1 MDSSDLEE
9 DIEQYIEKV
18 LDEEEQETQ
27 GGRRDSKR
35 ESTEE
40 TEEDIEQYVEE
51 VLHEPE
57 EQKSEPTSQL
67 EILKELDEGLI
78 FEEAADKPEQLEQP
92 EVQEPERDSEEKE
105 LEDLIEERLSE
116 DEADKPEEL
125 GKPEEQE
132 PERGPDQEDRGEL
145 EEKRIFEEQEDE
157 QAELGKPEKQGGQ
170 RSSQQEKIE
179 DFIEEHLFEEETE
192 SGPRAEALLPGERRQ
207 KGRRR
212 IGAIFVIGLIALM
225 GIGAGYLYLKQEK
238 ITVSATQGSGSD
250 QTVSVSTPHDEV
262 LVLEPFVIPA
272 EGNKNFTYV
281 FLSISIKLPNKEV
294 KREVTEKKRPLRGI
308 IYDTLAR
315 EIANTKEV
323 PPLETL
329 KQHIIGGVNGALS
342 NGKISEVFIS
352 KFLAV

>member
-18 LDEEEQETQ
+18 LDEEEQEPQ
-27 GGRRDSKR
+27 R
-35 ESTEE
+35 ESEQESPEE
-40 TEEDIEQYVEE
+40 LEEDIEQYIEKVLNEPEKQEPQSGSQLESLEGFEE
-51 VLHEPE
+51 ELIFEEKAEEPE
-57 EQKSEPTSQL
+57 EQEPQL
-67 EILKELDEGLI
+67 GSHQEDLEDFI
-78 FEEAADKPEQLEQP
+78 EE
-92 EVQEPERDSEEKE
+92 EVSEEGADELKQTEGQELQRGSQKE
-105 LEDLIEERLSE
+105 DLEDLIEE
-116 DEADKPEEL
+116 
-125 GKPEEQE
+125 
-132 PERGPDQEDRGEL
+132 
-145 EEKRIFEEQEDE
+145 
-157 QAELGKPEKQGGQ
+157 
-170 RSSQQEKIE
+170 
-179 DFIEEHLFEEETE
+179 HLFKEESDVTEEEETE
-192 SGPRAEALLPGERRQ
+192 SVSREENLRPRERRQ
-207 KGRRR
+207 KGGRRR
-212 IGAIFVIGLIALM
+212 VASFMIGLIALI
-225 GIGAGYLYLKQEK
+225 GIGTGYLYLKQEK
-238 ITVSATQGSGSD
+238 IAVSPIQGKGPD

-294 KREVTEKKRPLRGI
+294 KRELTEMKRPLRGI

-329 KQHIIGGVNGALS
+329 KEYIIAGVNGALS